1 MRLRGSS
8 GRILDL
14 TIRLGMLATISCASL
29 DGLSDSESK
38 KAGSGGPPGESTSDR
53 GKRSGGTLEPEVSP
67 GSPTKTFCEATSVTF
82 CADFQGDLMTGWTSR
97 SGVHGDTRLIEN
109 TFAAVTEPVAEGIVP
124 RAYLRKDF
132 AAAEHQDKATIV
144 YTFAVR
150 VDQVG
155 ATPTKG
161 GTLAVLAL
169 GTAPLDYELQLNV
182 FADGKTVLTE
192 RGPAGD
198 GGARPYREHPLP
210 SFVVGAWRRIEVG
223 VRRAAGTLDVSIDG
237 TNVLA
242 PNASSVAAF
251 PTAALSFYLGVTYA
265 DPPAAPWTVR
275 YDDVAVDLR

>member
-1 MRLRGSS
+1 MV
-8 GRILDL
+8 
-14 TIRLGMLATISCASL
+14 SCASL
-29 DGLSDSESK
+29 DGLSNSESEK
-38 KAGSGGPPGESTSDR
+38 GATGSSSGESTNDR
-53 GKRSGGTLEPEVSP
+53 GRRPGGTLDPEESP
-67 GSPTKTFCEATSVTF
+67 GTPSKTFCEATSATF
-82 CADFQGDLMTGWTSR
+82 CADFQGELMTGWTSR
-97 SGVHGDTRLIEN
+97 SGVHGDTLLIEN
-109 TFAAVTEPVAEGIVP
+109 AFAAVTEPVAAGTVP

-132 AAAEHQDKATIV
+132 AAGEHQDKATIE

-150 VDQVG
+150 VDQIG

-198 GGARPYREHPLP
+198 GGARPYREHPLS
-210 SFVVGAWRRIEVG
+210 SFVVGTWRRIEVR
-223 VRRAAGTLDVSIDG
+223 VMRAAGAFEVSIDG

-242 PNASSVAAF
+242 STPSVAAL
-251 PTAALSFYLGVTYA
+251 PTTELSFYLGVTYA

-275 YDDVAVDLR
+275 YDDVVLDLR